1 MRIPH
6 LLNMTRGSMIEPCYS
21 FVTPIPDICVVAST
35 IKRMQLI
42 SVTDG
47 RSAIASPPVDTSR
60 LHLYLRSM
68 RIGSWFQSMHG
79 LLSVL
84 SDIQGLIPFTSSIK
98 WLGKRALGPTVSTAY
113 PATSSPSFSN
123 TLDFQVFAVASFRV
137 SCGHA
142 AIANILLW
150 FGNGN
155 QDSKKNLAKESKSR
169 IGDF

>member
-6 LLNMTRGSMIEPCYS
+6 LLDMTRGTMVEPCYS
-21 FVTPIPDICVVAST
+21 FVTPIPEMCVVAN
-35 IKRMQLI
+35 IIQRMQLI
-42 SVTDG
+42 SVTDS
-47 RSAIASPPVDTSR
+47 RSAIAPPPVDTSR

-68 RIGSWFQSMHG
+68 RIGSWFQSMHS

-84 SDIQGLIPFTSSIK
+84 SGIQGLIPFTSSIK
-98 WLGKRALGPTVSTAY
+98 WLGKRAIGPDRFYSLSGHVF
-113 PATSSPSFSN
+113 SF
-123 TLDFQVFAVASFRV
+123 VFKYTWFSGFTVASFRI
-137 SCGHA
+137 SCGHT

-150 FGNGN
+150 FGNEN